1 MTGKFFFGVLSGIIL
16 GVIAI
21 FGTSFFYYINGDLA
35 PTLRS
40 VQADHADTDPHQ
52 QMDLEAKIDNEKVAV
67 SPQTFEQT
75 VDSTAL
81 KEEIASVDLDDVIVA
96 DTEIPPRDESPLE
109 EIKQNDYS
117 KEAVENTPE
126 SAVEIEQKQIQTP
139 DAETAPFIAEVQK
152 DEKSEPGIKTYVPI
166 QDIEITNKT
175 EAATAN
181 NNTRSDP
188 DLNQQDY
195 PSNQNDAAEILIEKL
210 AQDLNEPSKN
220 EETETEDKG
229 ESKELTLK
237 TEVFEEAMI
246 EKEAFEEK
254 AYKDTPTTASGPAI
268 EIFAVPPL
276 LAEFQQFMAVVII
289 DNGNMPLEPEVLSS
303 LPFPV
308 TIAVPG
314 QTEAHRALMQTYRDE
329 GFEVALIL
337 DLPDDP
343 GVQEAIE
350 TLQGALTI
358 VSEATSILERKSGVL
373 QNDRRV
379 SSAVVDL
386 LVSSGHGLLV
396 YDTDVNPALEMAK
409 SLGVP
414 AKKIYRNL
422 DQDNGN
428 ERAMRRF
435 LDGAV
440 RRAQQEGSVIIVAS
454 LSPSVISA
462 LTFWNLQERSSSVII
477 TTLSQAIQAVVP

>member
-1 MTGKFFFGVLSGIIL
+1 VTANFFFGVLSGIIL

-210 AQDLNEPSKN
+210 AQNLNEPSKN
-220 EETETEDKG
+220 EETEIEDKE
-229 ESKELTLK
+229 ESKELT
-237 TEVFEEAMI
+237 
-246 EKEAFEEK
+246 
-254 AYKDTPTTASGPAI
+254 
-268 EIFAVPPL
+268 
-276 LAEFQQFMAVVII
+276 
-289 DNGNMPLEPEVLSS
+289 
-303 LPFPV
+303 
-308 TIAVPG
+308 
-314 QTEAHRALMQTYRDE
+314 
-329 GFEVALIL
+329 
-337 DLPDDP
+337 
-343 GVQEAIE
+343 
-350 TLQGALTI
+350 
-358 VSEATSILERKSGVL
+358 
-373 QNDRRV
+373 
-379 SSAVVDL
+379 
-386 LVSSGHGLLV
+386 
-396 YDTDVNPALEMAK
+396 
-409 SLGVP
+409 
-414 AKKIYRNL
+414 
-422 DQDNGN
+422 
-428 ERAMRRF
+428 
-435 LDGAV
+435 
-440 RRAQQEGSVIIVAS
+440 
-454 LSPSVISA
+454 
-462 LTFWNLQERSSSVII
+462 
-477 TTLSQAIQAVVP
+477 